1 MNQLEKNLTSL
12 FDKYSKKKLIPG
24 ISAHI
29 YHKGKTV
36 AKVVNGLA
44 DLATGKPLQEDS
56 IFRVFSMSKVI
67 TVIAAMQLFEKGYFA
82 LDTPVSEFI
91 PAFGKMNLI
100 SEYRGEIPLLTP
112 AKKTLLMKHLF
123 TMTSGIGYGFL
134 SGTDAV
140 DKYLLDHIDNSLKK
154 RPNGTSKVTT
164 EEFINIL
171 SGSALAFEPG
181 SDHFYGYNHDILG
194 RIIEIISGMTFG
206 DYLIQNIFK
215 PLGMR
220 NTGFSLS
227 NEQDK
232 KLVPLYTINKWGQ
245 APSLVSDDN
254 AMLFMLFESGGFES
268 GGGGLYSDLTDFSLF
283 CEALLNGGILGNNRI
298 IGEKTL
304 DMIRENQ
311 LSGKALETF
320 LLNGYGYGYGLGVRT
335 MMYPGHGGLPS
346 SIGEYG
352 WAGAS
357 ATWMCIDP
365 AKDMYAVLML
375 QLLNCGYPIQTEF
388 CHTLYD
394 GLV

>member
-1 MNQLEKNLTSL
+1 MNQLERNLAVL
-12 FDKYSKKKLIPG
+12 FDKYSKKHLIPG
-24 ISAHI
+24 LSAHV
-29 YHKGKTV
+29 YHKGRTV

-44 DLATGKPLQEDS
+44 DLGSGKPLQEDS

-67 TVIAAMQLFEKGYFA
+67 TVIATMQLYEKGYFT

-91 PAFGKMNLI
+91 PAFGKMNVI
-100 SEYRGEIPLLTP
+100 SGYRGEIPLLVP
-112 AKKTLLMKHLF
+112 ATKPLSMKHLF

-140 DKYLLDHIDNSLKK
+140 DRYLLDHIDKSLKK
-154 RPNGTSKVTT
+154 RSNRARKVTT
-164 EEFINIL
+164 EEFIKIL

-194 RIIEIISGMTFG
+194 RIVEIISGMSFG
-206 DYLIQNIFK
+206 DYLNQNIFK

-220 NTGFSLS
+220 NTAFSLS
-227 NEQDK
+227 KEQDK

-245 APSLVSDDN
+245 APCLVSDDN

-283 CEALLNGGILGNNRI
+283 CEALLNGGILDNNRI

-304 DMIRENQ
+304 DLVRENQ

-320 LLNGYGYGYGLGVRT
+320 LLNGNGYGYGLGVRT
-335 MMYPGHGGLPS
+335 MMYPGHGGLPN

-375 QLLNCGYPIQTEF
+375 QLLNCGYQIQTEF
-388 CHTLYD
+388 SHVIYD